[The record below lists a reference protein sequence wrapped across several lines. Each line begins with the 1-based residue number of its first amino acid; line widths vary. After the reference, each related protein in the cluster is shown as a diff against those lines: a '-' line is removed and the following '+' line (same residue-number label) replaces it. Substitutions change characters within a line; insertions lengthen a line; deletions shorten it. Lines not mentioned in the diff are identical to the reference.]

1 MFNKKLRMNLYTCD
15 EGYFINDKPS
25 LQMDTPDWLRNMKSS
40 AEVVDNETR
49 SKYNIG
55 TIKNCPGINYFMTEG
70 IKFRLWED
78 LKIRIYPDGGVRILP
93 NLPPKT

>member
-40 AEVVDNETR
+40 AEVVDNE
-49 SKYNIG
+49 S
-55 TIKNCPGINYFMTEG
+55 
-70 IKFRLWED
+70 
-78 LKIRIYPDGGVRILP
+78 LKGMAIPAVSFQWRDTKLERCLA
-93 NLPPKT
+93 